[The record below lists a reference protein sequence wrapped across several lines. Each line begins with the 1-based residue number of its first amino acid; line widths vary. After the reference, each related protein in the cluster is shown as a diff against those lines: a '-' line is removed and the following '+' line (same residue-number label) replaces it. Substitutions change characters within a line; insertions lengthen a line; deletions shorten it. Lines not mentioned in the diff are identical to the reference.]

1 MHSSLFHFLFRVAQA
16 ELEPISIYHP
26 MIEEIFAAIGA
37 PMEGF
42 LDGADVVT
50 EAMATA
56 AAQAVPTE
64 TLIPSVKP
72 VPVDEATHI
81 ERVSESAPHSYRDSY
96 PLKGS
101 YSSCCFPN

>member
-1 MHSSLFHFLFRVAQA
+1 MIMHSSLFHFLFRVSQA

-26 MIEEIFAAIGA
+26 MTEEIFAAIGA

-56 AAQAVPTE
+56 AA
-64 TLIPSVKP
+64 
-72 VPVDEATHI
+72 
-81 ERVSESAPHSYRDSY
+81 
-96 PLKGS
+96 
-101 YSSCCFPN
+101 